1 MRPVHVLAK
10 HTLLI
15 VELTEVVWP
24 LKAVEDIITPCF
36 RSGARL
42 EL

>member
-1 MRPVHVLAK
+1 LRPVHVLAK
-10 HTLLI
+10 QTFVI

-24 LKAVEDIITPCF
+24 FKAVEDIITPCF